1 MKTQYNLLE
10 WQKKA
15 VTAQEQQSY
24 PQGDIPGAQ
33 KPENMVQITRE
44 HYAYSAQ
51 FWAKQVPL
59 HF

>member
-51 FWAKQVPL
+51 F
-59 HF
+59 